1 MRPTIRCLLLVMLP
15 ATVLA
20 QGRGSGSVHGSV
32 KDQVSGKAVVGAEV
46 TLLDERRSVR
56 TDSIGRFAF
65 REVSPGVIRIRV
77 RAVGFPAEL
86 MVFELGEGQ
95 AAERPILLAATARTL
110 ALVDVREAAP
120 VTDYRMVGFERR
132 RHSGRGQYLTEADL
146 QRLGASDIANALKG
160 LRGVNFECGD
170 TPNGDSFGR
179 GGCFVRMARA
189 PMRCLPEY
197 VVDDV
202 SRNDFGRLTPI
213 SDVIGIEVY
222 TGPSDVPGEY
232 AGRNAGC
239 GVIVI
244 WTRSGPARRRQ

>member
-1 MRPTIRCLLLVMLP
+1 MRPFIRCLLLAAVP
-15 ATVLA
+15 ATMLA
-20 QGRGSGSVHGSV
+20 QVRGPASIRGSVV
-32 KDQVSGKAVVGAEV
+32 ERASGKPVVGAEV
-46 TLLDERRSVR
+46 TLLDEQRSVR
-56 TDSIGRFAF
+56 TDTSGRFAF
-65 REVSPGVIRIRV
+65 REVTPGVIRVRV
-77 RAVGFPAEL
+77 RAVGFPAEVT
-86 MVFELGEGQ
+86 VFELAEGQ
-95 AAERPILLAATARTL
+95 AAERPIFLSASLP
-110 ALVDVREAAP
+110 ALPAVDVRESAP

-146 QRLGASDIANALKG
+146 LRSGASDIANALKG

-179 GGCFVRMARA
+179 GGCFIRMARA

-197 VVDDV
+197 VVDDMT
-202 SRNDFGRLTPI
+202 RNDFGRLTPI

-239 GVIVI
+239 GVVVI